1 MPREIQAFSFQT
13 ALSFGEAMK
22 VLGIGEEGGAKPLG
36 DWYERD
42 SAWYDRL
49 LSRRDLP
56 GVRMNLYF
64 FDDENILELKYAED
78 GAQASDAEDF
88 ALKVLLPALGAREV
102 KPCESVD

>member
-1 MPREIQAFSFQT
+1 LPREIQAFSFQT
-13 ALSFGEAMK
+13 ALTFGEAMK

-56 GVRMNLYF
+56 GVRVNLYF
-64 FDDENILELKYAED
+64 FDGENVLELKYAED
-78 GAQASDAEDF
+78 GPAAGEVEEWAVR
-88 ALKVLLPALGAREV
+88 VLLPALGARDV
-102 KPCESVD
+102 RSCESVD